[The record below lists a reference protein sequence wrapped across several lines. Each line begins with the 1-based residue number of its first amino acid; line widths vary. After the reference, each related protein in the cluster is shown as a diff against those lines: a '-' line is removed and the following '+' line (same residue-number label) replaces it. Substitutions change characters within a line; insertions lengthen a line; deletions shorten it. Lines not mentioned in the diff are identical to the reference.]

1 MAITSISQDALSLGS
16 LSLDKNNLLSAET
29 KKSEAKEA
37 TDIEEQVK
45 KNIEASIDYQI
56 IKKTLF
62 KKQADSEDN
71 RNIIRNNDDNIQADS
86 LSISDQ
92 AENLSREAFQNDE
105 TSANSKQSIGSNEQ
119 ARLSVSRSA
128 GEEEIQKSDPLAL
141 DLNGDGL
148 HTTGVENGVLFDI
161 DGDGKKEQTSFV
173 TGGDAFLAYD
183 RNGNG
188 VIDGATELFGD
199 SNGYQHG
206 FAELAA
212 YDDNQDGKIDQSD
225 AIYDQLQLFSLDK
238 NSQQQLSGLS
248 ESNIAS
254 INIAYTDHHQAI
266 NQYDSIAQIGQF
278 EYKNGQQGVA
288 GDLLLGHKKK

>member
-188 VIDGATELFGD
+188 VIDGAKELFGD

>member
-1 MAITSISQDALSLGS
+1 
-16 LSLDKNNLLSAET
+16 
-29 KKSEAKEA
+29 
-37 TDIEEQVK
+37 
-45 KNIEASIDYQI
+45 
-56 IKKTLF
+56 
-62 KKQADSEDN
+62 
-71 RNIIRNNDDNIQADS
+71 